1 MIKLDKKMLKSEIMY
16 YAVAGLIVTI
26 VNAICYYIFLYVGLI
41 YTVANLASII
51 ISKIIGYLLNKFM
64 VYKTKT
70 EGWKETFFE
79 LCRFFIARGLTG
91 ILDFFGLIFLVE
103 IVGIN
108 EAFSKISIMLFIVA
122 LNYVLGKRAV
132 FIKGDNEYME
142 EVDVAECKEKS

>member
-1 MIKLDKKMLKSEIMY
+1 
-16 YAVAGLIVTI
+16 
-26 VNAICYYIFLYVGLI
+26 
-41 YTVANLASII
+41 
-51 ISKIIGYLLNKFM
+51 M